1 MPEIS
6 QPVRIKGLV
15 RFFNYVQERLQN
27 GLPPGELLRFR
38 EQVRDVV
45 RQVEEIC
52 RQHRTTP
59 ATLPGPSRNAYAFLK
74 NLDLDHLP
82 SRQRPAPARPAGRR
96 EIRLSNVRKMTDYL
110 ADKMWQ
116 NAGELAMS
124 SRARERQRQELEQEA
139 EGIEAVCR
147 RNHLP
152 LEALSGTGRQLYCWV
167 KFLCSPEN
175 LLQHVG
181 TLQRVKDLLQRP
193 DLAGVRVPVT
203 LHLINLQSIYRSRM
217 FHDRL
222 ILKCSEGFLAAGDAV
237 WLALFGA
244 IMGSRRRG
252 GKALLSE
259 FVNSEE
265 FSGILF
271 EMESVL
277 DPPEGQTRGQA
288 HDLEDS
294 FQRVNRA
301 YFQGRMPRPL
311 LKWNQSPTVR
321 KMGHY
326 QPARDT
332 VMISRTL
339 DHARVPAFVIDYIM
353 YHELLHKKHGHTMI
367 NGRRYV
373 HTPAFRREE
382 QLFQQYAEAEKFL
395 HDWVRK
401 LRK

>member
-1 MPEIS
+1 M
-6 QPVRIKGLV
+6 
-15 RFFNYVQERLQN
+15 
-27 GLPPGELLRFR
+27 
-38 EQVRDVV
+38 V

-59 ATLPGPSRNAYAFLK
+59 AALPGPSRNAYAFLK
-74 NLDLDHLP
+74 NLDLEQLP
-82 SRQRPAPARPAGRR
+82 SRQRPPRPAALR
-96 EIRLSNVRKMTDYL
+96 EIRLNNVRKMTDYL
-110 ADKMWQ
+110 AERMWQ

-124 SRARERQRQELEQEA
+124 SRARDLQRQDLQREA
-139 EGIEAVCR
+139 EAIETVCR
-147 RNHLP
+147 RNGLP
-152 LEALSGTGRQLYCWV
+152 PEALSGTGRQLYCWV
-167 KFLCSPEN
+167 KFLCAPDN

-181 TLQRVKDLLQRP
+181 TLQQVKDLLQRP

-203 LHLINLQSIYRSRM
+203 LHLVNLQSIYRSRM
-217 FHDRL
+217 FPDHL
-222 ILKCSEGFLAAGDAV
+222 LLKCNEGFLAAGDAV
-237 WLALFGA
+237 WLALFNA
-244 IMGSRRRG
+244 IIGSRRRG
-252 GKALLSE
+252 GKTLLSE
-259 FVNSEE
+259 FVNSEA

-271 EMESVL
+271 EMESLL

-301 YFQGRMPRPL
+301 YFQGQMPRPL

-332 VMISRTL
+332 VMVSRTL

-353 YHELLHKKHGHTMI
+353 YHELLHKKHGHTMV

-382 QLFQQYAEAEKFL
+382 QLFTQYAEAEKFL